1 MGKNKLKKFIGTI
14 MAALGISFGLNGCSD
29 YSKKS
34 VNSPSTNIA
43 EVNNIENAPFEI
55 TFMNVGKADSIFL
68 SIDDK
73 NIMIDT
79 GLNSTKDNVVSQLK
93 EKNIDSIDYLI
104 LTHMDKD
111 HIGGADAILN
121 EFKVDNVIQADY
133 SKDSKQYN
141 QYIKAI
147 EKNNITPIL
156 IHDNINV
163 KTDNAEINI
172 YPALKKS
179 YSQSNDYS
187 IIVSINYGKYNFL
200 FAGDAEEERLAEFI
214 NSNNEKYTLVKM
226 PHHGKIN
233 SLSEKFIKSINPSYS
248 IITCSD
254 EELPDEDTIKL
265 LNKYNVKNFLTKDG
279 EIVVKTDGN
288 NISISQ

>member
-34 VNSPSTNIA
+34 VDSTSTNIA

-133 SKDSKQYN
+133 SKDS
-141 QYIKAI
+141 
-147 EKNNITPIL
+147 
-156 IHDNINV
+156 
-163 KTDNAEINI
+163 
-172 YPALKKS
+172 
-179 YSQSNDYS
+179 
-187 IIVSINYGKYNFL
+187 
-200 FAGDAEEERLAEFI
+200 
-214 NSNNEKYTLVKM
+214 
-226 PHHGKIN
+226 
-233 SLSEKFIKSINPSYS
+233 
-248 IITCSD
+248 
-254 EELPDEDTIKL
+254 
-265 LNKYNVKNFLTKDG
+265 
-279 EIVVKTDGN
+279 
-288 NISISQ
+288 

>member
-34 VNSPSTNIA
+34 VDSPSTNIA

-133 SKDSKQYN
+133 SKDSKQYD

-147 EKNNITPIL
+147 EKNNINPIL

-163 KTDNAEINI
+163 KTDNAQINI

-187 IIVSINYGKYNFL
+187 IIVS
-200 FAGDAEEERLAEFI
+200 RLI
-214 NSNNEKYTLVKM
+214 
-226 PHHGKIN
+226 IR
-233 SLSEKFIKSINPSYS
+233 
-248 IITCSD
+248 IITI
-254 EELPDEDTIKL
+254 L
-265 LNKYNVKNFLTKDG
+265 
-279 EIVVKTDGN
+279 EI
-288 NISISQ
+288 

>member
-1 MGKNKLKKFIGTI
+1 
-14 MAALGISFGLNGCSD
+14 
-29 YSKKS
+29 
-34 VNSPSTNIA
+34 
-43 EVNNIENAPFEI
+43 
-55 TFMNVGKADSIFL
+55 
-68 SIDDK
+68 K

-147 EKNNITPIL
+147 EKNNINPIL

>member
-34 VNSPSTNIA
+34 VDSPSTKIA

-133 SKDSKQYN
+133 SKDSKQYD

-179 YSQSNDYS
+179 Y
-187 IIVSINYGKYNFL
+187 
-200 FAGDAEEERLAEFI
+200 
-214 NSNNEKYTLVKM
+214 
-226 PHHGKIN
+226 
-233 SLSEKFIKSINPSYS
+233 
-248 IITCSD
+248 
-254 EELPDEDTIKL
+254 
-265 LNKYNVKNFLTKDG
+265 
-279 EIVVKTDGN
+279 
-288 NISISQ
+288 